1 VNPTETILAIAA
13 VVAAITVIAHFVRKI
28 YFIAKRIEESLG
40 VDAQGRTVTD
50 RLGRIEHQLFPN
62 GGSSLVDKMNRIE
75 ADQMVTQGKVEAMER
90 VLESILRKLNKES

>member
-1 VNPTETILAIAA
+1 VNATETILAIAA

>member
-1 VNPTETILAIAA
+1 MELWEPVLGTAA
-13 VVAAITVIAHFVRKI
+13 VLAALILIGSFVRKI
-28 YFIAKRIEESLG
+28 YCIARRIEESLG

-75 ADQMVTQGKVEAMER
+75 TDQMVTQGKVEAMER

>member
-1 VNPTETILAIAA
+1 MNPTETILAIAA